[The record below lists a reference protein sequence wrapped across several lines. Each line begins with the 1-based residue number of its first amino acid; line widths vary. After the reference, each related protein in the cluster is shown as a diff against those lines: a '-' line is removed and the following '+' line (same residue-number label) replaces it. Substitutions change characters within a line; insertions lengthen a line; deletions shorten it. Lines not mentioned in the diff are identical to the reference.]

1 MFFSMLSE
9 AWHAMSANRLRT
21 FLTMLGMVIG
31 VGAVILMMAIGEGA
45 QQSIKRSIDSMGSNL
60 FVILS
65 GSSSTSGSRSGS
77 GNSSALNI
85 NDANAVGDLEDI
97 AAIAPISTGNAQIIF
112 SGNNW
117 NTSIIGTSPTYFS
130 IRGWNVDS
138 GELFSDADI
147 RSANRVALI
156 GKTVAENLFGD
167 DIDPIGKTI
176 RIKKSPFMILGVLES
191 KGQSFDG
198 RDQDDTIIVPITTAQ
213 RKLFGNQIPGS
224 VRMIM
229 AQAKSEKYMGVAE
242 DAINDLIRQRH
253 NIRENAESDFS
264 VRNLTAMAKTASE
277 TAKTMSMLLG
287 AIASISL
294 LVGGI
299 GIMNIMLVSV
309 TERTRE
315 IGIRMAI
322 GAREKDILLQFLLEA
337 CVISIVGCVI
347 GIALGLGGALIV
359 KKMVGAEILISMR
372 SIVLA
377 FSVAASVG
385 VFFGYYPATK
395 AAKLHPIEALRYQ

>member
-1 MFFSMLSE
+1 MFFPMLSE
-9 AWHAMSANRLRT
+9 AWHAMGANRLRT

-31 VGAVILMMAIGEGA
+31 VGAVVLMMAIGEGA

-65 GSSSTSGSRSGS
+65 GSSSASGSRSGS

-138 GELFSDADI
+138 GELFSEADI

>member
-1 MFFSMLSE
+1 MLSE

-31 VGAVILMMAIGEGA
+31 VGAVVLMMAIGEGA

-65 GSSSTSGSRSGS
+65 GSSSTSGSRSAS
-77 GNSSALNI
+77 GNSSALNM
-85 NDANAVGDLEDI
+85 NDATAIGDLDDI
-97 AAIAPISTGNAQIIF
+97 GAFAPISVGNAQIIYA
-112 SGNNW
+112 GNNS
-117 NTSIIGTSPTYFS
+117 NTPIVGTTPSYFS
-130 IRGWNVDS
+130 IRRWDVES
-138 GELFSDADI
+138 GELFSDADV
-147 RSANRVALI
+147 RSANRVALV
-156 GKTVAENLFGD
+156 GKTVVENLFGD
-167 DIDPIGKTI
+167 DIDPIGKMI
-176 RIKKSPFMILGVLES
+176 RIKKSPFLIVGVLEG

-253 NIRENAESDFS
+253 NIRENTESDFS
-264 VRNLTAMAKTASE
+264 VRNLTAMAKTASD

-347 GIALGLGGALIV
+347 GVGLGLGGALLV
-359 KKMVGAEILISMR
+359 KKMVGAEILISMQ
-372 SIVLA
+372 SIILA

-385 VFFGYYPATK
+385 VFFGYYPASK

>member
-9 AWHAMSANRLRT
+9 AWHAMGANRLRT

-31 VGAVILMMAIGEGA
+31 VSAVVLMMAIGEGA
-45 QQSIKRSIDSMGSNL
+45 QQAIKKSIDSMGSNL

-65 GSSSTSGSRSGS
+65 GSSSTSGSRTGS

-85 NDANAVGDLEDI
+85 NDANAIGELDDI
-97 AAIAPISTGNAQIIF
+97 AMIAPISTGNAQIIYA
-112 SGNNW
+112 GNNW
-117 NTSIIGTSPTYFS
+117 NTVIIGTAPSYFS

-138 GELFSDADI
+138 GNLFTETDI

-156 GKTVAENLFGD
+156 GKTVVENLFGD
-167 DIDPIGKTI
+167 DVDPIGKTI
-176 RIKKSPFMILGVLES
+176 RIKKSPFMVLGVLEA

-229 AQAKSEKYMGVAE
+229 AQAKSEKYMETAE
-242 DAINDLIRQRH
+242 NAINELIRQRH
-253 NIRENAESDFS
+253 NIRENTESDFS
-264 VRNLTAMAKTASE
+264 IRNLTAMAKTASD
-277 TAKTMSMLLG
+277 TARTMSMLLG

-337 CVISIVGCVI
+337 CVISIVGCII
-347 GIALGLGGALIV
+347 GVGLGLGGALMV
-359 KKMVGAEILISMR
+359 KKMAGAEILISMQ
-372 SIVLA
+372 SIALA

-385 VFFGYYPATK
+385 VFFGYYPASK

>member
-31 VGAVILMMAIGEGA
+31 VGAVVLMMAIGEGA

-65 GSSSTSGSRSGS
+65 GSSSSSGSRSASGS
-77 GNSSALNI
+77 SSTLNM
-85 NDANAVGDLEDI
+85 NDATAIGDLEDI
-97 AAIAPISTGNAQIIF
+97 NAFAPISVGNAQIIYA
-112 SGNNW
+112 GNNS
-117 NTSIIGTSPTYFS
+117 NSAIVGTTPSYFS
-130 IRGWNVDS
+130 IRRWDVES
-138 GELFSDADI
+138 GELFSDSDI
-147 RSANRVALI
+147 RSANRVALV
-156 GKTVAENLFGD
+156 GKTVVENLFGD
-167 DIDPIGKTI
+167 EIDPIGKTI
-176 RIKKSPFMILGVLES
+176 RIKKSPFLVVGVLEG

-198 RDQDDTIIVPITTAQ
+198 RDQDDTVIVPITTAQ

-242 DAINDLIRQRH
+242 EAINDLVRQRH

-264 VRNLTAMAKTASE
+264 IRNLTAMAKTASE

-347 GIALGLGGALIV
+347 GVGLGLGGAMLV
-359 KKMVGAEILISMR
+359 KKMIGAEILISMQ

-385 VFFGYYPATK
+385 VFFGYYPASK
-395 AAKLHPIEALRYQ
+395 AAKLHPIEALRYP

>member
-31 VGAVILMMAIGEGA
+31 VGAVVLMMAIGEGA

-65 GSSSTSGSRSGS
+65 GSSSSSGSRSASGS
-77 GNSSALNI
+77 SSTLNM
-85 NDANAVGDLEDI
+85 NDATAIGDLEDI
-97 AAIAPISTGNAQIIF
+97 NAFAPISVSNAQIIYA
-112 SGNNW
+112 GNNS
-117 NTSIIGTSPTYFS
+117 NSAIVGTTPSYFS
-130 IRGWNVDS
+130 IRRWDVES
-138 GELFSDADI
+138 GELFSDSDI
-147 RSANRVALI
+147 RSANRVALV
-156 GKTVAENLFGD
+156 GKTVVENLFGD
-167 DIDPIGKTI
+167 EIDPIGKTI
-176 RIKKSPFMILGVLES
+176 RIKKSPFLVVGVLEG

-198 RDQDDTIIVPITTAQ
+198 RDQDDTVIVPITTAQ

-242 DAINDLIRQRH
+242 EAINDLVRQRH

-264 VRNLTAMAKTASE
+264 IRNLTAMAKTASE

-347 GIALGLGGALIV
+347 GVGLGLGGAMLV
-359 KKMVGAEILISMR
+359 KKMIGAEILISMQ
-372 SIVLA
+372 SIILA

-385 VFFGYYPATK
+385 VFFGYYPASK

>member
-1 MFFSMLSE
+1 
-9 AWHAMSANRLRT
+9 
-21 FLTMLGMVIG
+21 MLGMVIG

-97 AAIAPISTGNAQIIF
+97 AAIAPISTGNAQVIF
-112 SGNNW
+112 SGSNW

-264 VRNLTAMAKTASE
+264 VRNLTAMAKTASD

-347 GIALGLGGALIV
+347 GVALGLGGALLV
-359 KKMVGAEILISMR
+359 KKMVGAEILISMQ

-385 VFFGYYPATK
+385 VFFGYYPASK

>member
-1 MFFSMLSE
+1 MLSE
-9 AWHAMSANRLRT
+9 AWHAMGANRLRT

-31 VGAVILMMAIGEGA
+31 VGAVVLMMAIGEGA

-65 GSSSTSGSRSGS
+65 GSSSASGSRSGS

-322 GAREKDILLQFLLEA
+322 GARQKDILLQFLLEA

-347 GIALGLGGALIV
+347 GIALGLGGSLIV

>member
-1 MFFSMLSE
+1 
-9 AWHAMSANRLRT
+9 
-21 FLTMLGMVIG
+21 MLGMVIG
-31 VGAVILMMAIGEGA
+31 VGAVVLMMAIGEGA

-65 GSSSTSGSRSGS
+65 GSSSASGSRSGS

-347 GIALGLGGALIV
+347 GIALGLGGALLV

>member
-9 AWHAMSANRLRT
+9 AWHAMGANRLRT

-31 VGAVILMMAIGEGA
+31 VGAVVLMMAIGEGA

-65 GSSSTSGSRSGS
+65 GSSSTSGSRSAS
-77 GNSSALNI
+77 GNSSALNM
-85 NDANAVGDLEDI
+85 NDATAIGDLDDI
-97 AAIAPISTGNAQIIF
+97 GAFAPISVGNAQIIYA
-112 SGNNW
+112 GNNS
-117 NTSIIGTSPTYFS
+117 NTPIVGTTPSYFS
-130 IRGWNVDS
+130 IRRWDVES
-138 GELFSDADI
+138 GELFSDTDV
-147 RSANRVALI
+147 RSANRVALV
-156 GKTVAENLFGD
+156 GKTVVENLFGD

-176 RIKKSPFMILGVLES
+176 RIKKSPFLIVGVLER

-253 NIRENAESDFS
+253 NIRENTESDFS
-264 VRNLTAMAKTASE
+264 VRNLTAMAKTASD

-347 GIALGLGGALIV
+347 GVGLGLGGALLV
-359 KKMVGAEILISMR
+359 KKMVGAEILISMQ

-385 VFFGYYPATK
+385 VFFGYYPASK

>member
-1 MFFSMLSE
+1 MLSE

-31 VGAVILMMAIGEGA
+31 VGAVVLMMAIGEGA

-65 GSSSTSGSRSGS
+65 GSSSTSGSRSASGS
-77 GNSSALNI
+77 SSTLNM
-85 NDANAVGDLEDI
+85 NDATAIGDLEDI
-97 AAIAPISTGNAQIIF
+97 GAFAPISVGNAQIIYA
-112 SGNNW
+112 GNNS
-117 NTSIIGTSPTYFS
+117 NSAIVGTTPSYFS
-130 IRGWNVDS
+130 IRRWDVES

-147 RSANRVALI
+147 RSASRVALV
-156 GKTVAENLFGD
+156 GKTVVENLFGD
-167 DIDPIGKTI
+167 EVDPIGKTI
-176 RIKKSPFMILGVLES
+176 RIKKSPFLIVGVLES

-253 NIRENAESDFS
+253 NIRENTESDFS
-264 VRNLTAMAKTASE
+264 VRNLTAMAKTASD

-347 GIALGLGGALIV
+347 GVGLGLGGALLV
-359 KKMVGAEILISMR
+359 KKMVGAEILISMQ

-385 VFFGYYPATK
+385 VFFGYYPASK

>member
-1 MFFSMLSE
+1 MLSE

-31 VGAVILMMAIGEGA
+31 VGAVVLMMAIGEGA

-77 GNSSALNI
+77 GNSSALNM
-85 NDANAVGDLEDI
+85 NDANAIGDLEDI
-97 AAIAPISTGNAQIIF
+97 NAFAPISTGNAQIVYG
-112 SGNNW
+112 GNNW
-117 NTSIIGTSPTYFS
+117 NTSIVGTTPSYFS

-138 GELFSDADI
+138 GNLFTDADI
-147 RSANRVALI
+147 RSASRVALV
-156 GKTVAENLFGD
+156 GKTVVENVFGD
-167 DIDPIGKTI
+167 DVDPIGKTI
-176 RIKKSPFMILGVLES
+176 RIKKSPFLIVGILES

-229 AQAKSEKYMGVAE
+229 AQAKSEKYMSSAE
-242 DAINDLIRQRH
+242 DAMNDLIRQRH

-264 VRNLTAMAKTASE
+264 IRNLTAMAKTASE

-347 GIALGLGGALIV
+347 GVGLGLGGAMLV
-359 KKMVGAEILISMR
+359 KKMVGAEILISMQ

-385 VFFGYYPATK
+385 VFFGYYPASK

>member
-1 MFFSMLSE
+1 MFFSMLNE
-9 AWHAMSANRLRT
+9 AWHAMGANRLRT

-31 VGAVILMMAIGEGA
+31 VGAVVLMMAIGEGA

-65 GSSSTSGSRSGS
+65 GSSSTSGSRSAS
-77 GNSSALNI
+77 GNSSALNM
-85 NDANAVGDLEDI
+85 NDATAIGDLDDI
-97 AAIAPISTGNAQIIF
+97 GAFAPISVGNAQIIYA
-112 SGNNW
+112 GNNS
-117 NTSIIGTSPTYFS
+117 NTPIVGTTPSYFS
-130 IRGWNVDS
+130 IRRWDVET
-138 GELFSDADI
+138 GELFSDADV
-147 RSANRVALI
+147 RSANRVALV
-156 GKTVAENLFGD
+156 GKTVVENLFGD

-176 RIKKSPFMILGVLES
+176 RIKKSPFLIVGVLEG

-253 NIRENAESDFS
+253 NIRENTESDFS
-264 VRNLTAMAKTASE
+264 VRNLTAMAKTASD

-347 GIALGLGGALIV
+347 GVGLGLGGALLV
-359 KKMVGAEILISMR
+359 KKMVGAEILISMQ

-385 VFFGYYPATK
+385 VFFGYYPASK

>member
-1 MFFSMLSE
+1 MLSE

-176 RIKKSPFMILGVLES
+176 RIKKSPFTILGVLES

-264 VRNLTAMAKTASE
+264 VRNLTAMAKTASD

-347 GIALGLGGALIV
+347 GVALGLGGALIV
-359 KKMVGAEILISMR
+359 KKMVGAEILISMQ
-372 SIVLA
+372 SIILA

-385 VFFGYYPATK
+385 VFFGYYPASK

>member
-31 VGAVILMMAIGEGA
+31 VGAVVLMMAIGEGA

-65 GSSSTSGSRSGS
+65 GSSSTSGSRSAS
-77 GNSSALNI
+77 GNSSALNM
-85 NDANAVGDLEDI
+85 NDATAIGDLEDI
-97 AAIAPISTGNAQIIF
+97 GAFAPISVGNAQIIYA
-112 SGNNW
+112 GNNS
-117 NTSIIGTSPTYFS
+117 NTPIVGTTPSYFS
-130 IRGWNVDS
+130 IRRWDVES
-138 GELFSDADI
+138 GELFSDADV
-147 RSANRVALI
+147 RSANRVALV
-156 GKTVAENLFGD
+156 GKTVVEKLFGD

-176 RIKKSPFMILGVLES
+176 RIKKSPFLIVGVLEG

-253 NIRENAESDFS
+253 NIRENTESDFS
-264 VRNLTAMAKTASE
+264 VRNLTAMAKTASD

-347 GIALGLGGALIV
+347 GVGLGLGGALLV
-359 KKMVGAEILISMR
+359 KKMVGAEILISMQ

-385 VFFGYYPATK
+385 VFFGYYPASK

>member
-31 VGAVILMMAIGEGA
+31 VGAVVLMMAIGEGA

-65 GSSSTSGSRSGS
+65 GSSSTSGSRSAS
-77 GNSSALNI
+77 GNSSALNM
-85 NDANAVGDLEDI
+85 NDANAIGDLEDI
-97 AAIAPISTGNAQIIF
+97 GAFAPISVGNAQIIYA
-112 SGNNW
+112 GNNS
-117 NTSIIGTSPTYFS
+117 NTPIVGTTPSYFS
-130 IRGWNVDS
+130 IRRWDVES
-138 GELFSDADI
+138 GELFSDADV
-147 RSANRVALI
+147 RSANRVALV
-156 GKTVAENLFGD
+156 GKTVVENLFGD

-176 RIKKSPFMILGVLES
+176 RIKKSPFLIVGVLEG

-242 DAINDLIRQRH
+242 DAINDLVRQRH
-253 NIRENAESDFS
+253 NIRENTESDFS
-264 VRNLTAMAKTASE
+264 VRNLTAMAKTASD

-347 GIALGLGGALIV
+347 GVGLGLGGALLV
-359 KKMVGAEILISMR
+359 KKMVGAEILISMQ
-372 SIVLA
+372 SIILA

-385 VFFGYYPATK
+385 VFFGYYPASK

>member
-1 MFFSMLSE
+1 MLSE
-9 AWHAMSANRLRT
+9 AWHAMGANRLRT

-65 GSSSTSGSRSGS
+65 GSSSASGSRSGS

-85 NDANAVGDLEDI
+85 NDANAIGDLEDI
-97 AAIAPISTGNAQIIF
+97 AAISPISTGNAQIIF

-138 GELFSDADI
+138 GELFSDADV

-229 AQAKSEKYMGVAE
+229 AQAQSEEYMGVAE

-347 GIALGLGGALIV
+347 GVALGLGGALLV
-359 KKMVGAEILISMR
+359 KKMVGAEILISMQ

>member
-31 VGAVILMMAIGEGA
+31 VGAVVLMMAIGEGA

-65 GSSSTSGSRSGS
+65 GSSSSSGSRSASGS
-77 GNSSALNI
+77 SSTLNM
-85 NDANAVGDLEDI
+85 NDATAIGDLDDI
-97 AAIAPISTGNAQIIF
+97 NAFAPISVGNAQIIYA
-112 SGNNW
+112 GNNS
-117 NTSIIGTSPTYFS
+117 NSAIVGTTPSYFS
-130 IRGWNVDS
+130 IRRWDVES
-138 GELFSDADI
+138 GELFSDSDI
-147 RSANRVALI
+147 RSANRVALV
-156 GKTVAENLFGD
+156 GKTVVENLFGD
-167 DIDPIGKTI
+167 EIDPIGKTI
-176 RIKKSPFMILGVLES
+176 RIKKSPFLVVGVLEG

-198 RDQDDTIIVPITTAQ
+198 RDQDDTVIVPITTAQ

-242 DAINDLIRQRH
+242 EAISDLVRQRH

-264 VRNLTAMAKTASE
+264 IRNLTAMAKTASD

-347 GIALGLGGALIV
+347 GVALGLGGALLV
-359 KKMVGAEILISMR
+359 KKMVGAEILISMQ

-385 VFFGYYPATK
+385 VFFGYEV
-395 AAKLHPIEALRYQ
+395 PIRQEE

>member
-1 MFFSMLSE
+1 MLSE

-65 GSSSTSGSRSGS
+65 GSSSASGLRSGS

-97 AAIAPISTGNAQIIF
+97 AVIAPISTGNAQIIF

-138 GELFSDADI
+138 GELFSDADV

-176 RIKKSPFMILGVLES
+176 RIKKSPFTILGVLES

-347 GIALGLGGALIV
+347 GVALGLGGAMLV
-359 KKMVGAEILISMR
+359 KKMVGAEILISMQ

-377 FSVAASVG
+377 FSVATSVG
-385 VFFGYYPATK
+385 VFFGYYPASK

>member
-1 MFFSMLSE
+1 MLSE

-31 VGAVILMMAIGEGA
+31 VGAVVLMMAIGEGA

-65 GSSSTSGSRSGS
+65 GSSSNSGSRSASGS
-77 GNSSALNI
+77 SSTLNM
-85 NDANAVGDLEDI
+85 NDATAIGDLDDI
-97 AAIAPISTGNAQIIF
+97 SAFAPISVGNAQIIYG
-112 SGNNW
+112 GNNS
-117 NTSIIGTSPTYFS
+117 NSAIVGTTPSYFS
-130 IRGWNVDS
+130 IRRWDVES

-147 RSANRVALI
+147 RSASRVALV
-156 GKTVAENLFGD
+156 GKTVVENLFGD
-167 DIDPIGKTI
+167 EVDPVGKTI
-176 RIKKSPFMILGVLES
+176 RIKKSPFLIVGVLEA

-198 RDQDDTIIVPITTAQ
+198 RDQDDTVIVPITTAQ

-242 DAINDLIRQRH
+242 DAINDLVRQRH

-264 VRNLTAMAKTASE
+264 IRNLTAMAKTASE

-347 GIALGLGGALIV
+347 GVGLGLGGAILV
-359 KKMVGAEILISMR
+359 KKMVGAEILISMQ

-377 FSVAASVG
+377 FSVAASVC
-385 VFFGYYPATK
+385 VFFGYYPASK

>member
-1 MFFSMLSE
+1 MLSE

-97 AAIAPISTGNAQIIF
+97 SAIAPISTGNAQIIF

-176 RIKKSPFMILGVLES
+176 RIKKSPFTILGVLES

-264 VRNLTAMAKTASE
+264 VRNLTAMAKTASD

-347 GIALGLGGALIV
+347 GVALGLGGALLV
-359 KKMVGAEILISMR
+359 KKMVGAEILISMQ
-372 SIVLA
+372 SIILA

-385 VFFGYYPATK
+385 VFFGYYPASK

>member
-9 AWHAMSANRLRT
+9 AWHGMSANRLRT

-31 VGAVILMMAIGEGA
+31 VGAVVLMMAIGEGA

-65 GSSSTSGSRSGS
+65 GSSSSSGSRSASGS
-77 GNSSALNI
+77 SSTLNI
-85 NDANAVGDLEDI
+85 NDASAIGDLEDI
-97 AAIAPISTGNAQIIF
+97 GAFAPISVGNAQIIYA
-112 SGNNW
+112 GNNS
-117 NTSIIGTSPTYFS
+117 NTAIVGTTPSYFS
-130 IRGWNVDS
+130 IRRWDVES

-147 RSANRVALI
+147 RSANRVALV
-156 GKTVAENLFGD
+156 GKTVVENLFGD
-167 DIDPIGKTI
+167 EIDPIGKTI
-176 RIKKSPFMILGVLES
+176 RIKKSPFTIVGVLES

-242 DAINDLIRQRH
+242 DTINVLIRQRH

-264 VRNLTAMAKTASE
+264 IRNLTAMAKTASE
-277 TAKTMSMLLG
+277 TTKTMSMLLG

-347 GIALGLGGALIV
+347 GVALGLGGAMLI
-359 KKMVGAEILISMR
+359 KKMFGAEILISMQ

-385 VFFGYYPATK
+385 VFFGYYPASK

>member
-1 MFFSMLSE
+1 MLSE

-176 RIKKSPFMILGVLES
+176 RIKKSPFTILGVLES

-264 VRNLTAMAKTASE
+264 VRNLTAMAKTASD

-347 GIALGLGGALIV
+347 GVALGLGGALFV
-359 KKMVGAEILISMR
+359 KKMVGAEILISMQ

-385 VFFGYYPATK
+385 VFFGYYPASK

>member
-1 MFFSMLSE
+1 MFFSMLNE

-31 VGAVILMMAIGEGA
+31 VGAVVLMMAIGEGA

-65 GSSSTSGSRSGS
+65 GSSSTSGSRSAS
-77 GNSSALNI
+77 GNSSALNM
-85 NDANAVGDLEDI
+85 NDATAIGDLEDI
-97 AAIAPISTGNAQIIF
+97 GAFAPISVGNAQIIYA
-112 SGNNW
+112 GNNS
-117 NTSIIGTSPTYFS
+117 NTPIVGTTPSYFS
-130 IRGWNVDS
+130 IRRWDVES
-138 GELFSDADI
+138 GELFSDADV
-147 RSANRVALI
+147 RSANRVALV
-156 GKTVAENLFGD
+156 GKTVVENLFGD

-176 RIKKSPFMILGVLES
+176 RIKKSPFLIVGVLEG

-253 NIRENAESDFS
+253 NIRENTDSDFS
-264 VRNLTAMAKTASE
+264 VRNLTAMAKTASD

-337 CVISIVGCVI
+337 CVISIIGCVI
-347 GIALGLGGALIV
+347 GVGLGLGGALLV
-359 KKMVGAEILISMR
+359 KKMVGAEILISIQ
-372 SIVLA
+372 SIILA

-385 VFFGYYPATK
+385 VFFGYYPASK

>member
-1 MFFSMLSE
+1 MFFPMLSE
-9 AWHAMSANRLRT
+9 AWHAMGANRLRT

-31 VGAVILMMAIGEGA
+31 VGAVVLMMAIGEGA

-65 GSSSTSGSRSGS
+65 GSSSASGSRSGS

-117 NTSIIGTSPTYFS
+117 NTSIIGTSPAYFS

-347 GIALGLGGALIV
+347 GIALGLGGALLV

-385 VFFGYYPATK
+385 VFFGYYPASK

>member
-167 DIDPIGKTI
+167 DIDPVGKTI
-176 RIKKSPFMILGVLES
+176 RIKKSPFTILGVLES

-347 GIALGLGGALIV
+347 GVALGLGGALLV
-359 KKMVGAEILISMR
+359 KKMVGAEILISMQ
-372 SIVLA
+372 SIILA

-385 VFFGYYPATK
+385 VFFGYYPASK

>member
-1 MFFSMLSE
+1 MFFPMLSE
-9 AWHAMSANRLRT
+9 AWHAMGANRLRT

-31 VGAVILMMAIGEGA
+31 VGAVVLMMAIGEGA

-65 GSSSTSGSRSGS
+65 GSSSASGSRSGS

-242 DAINDLIRQRH
+242 DAITDLIRQRH

-322 GAREKDILLQFLLEA
+322 GARQKDILLQFLLEA

-347 GIALGLGGALIV
+347 GIALGLGGALLV

>member
-31 VGAVILMMAIGEGA
+31 VGAVVLMMAIGEGA

-65 GSSSTSGSRSGS
+65 GSSSASGSRSGS

-385 VFFGYYPATK
+385 VFFGYYPASK

>member
-31 VGAVILMMAIGEGA
+31 VGAVVLMMAIGEGA

-65 GSSSTSGSRSGS
+65 GSSSSSGSRSASGS
-77 GNSSALNI
+77 SSTLNM
-85 NDANAVGDLEDI
+85 NDATAIGDLEDI
-97 AAIAPISTGNAQIIF
+97 NAFAPISVGNAQIIYA
-112 SGNNW
+112 GNNS
-117 NTSIIGTSPTYFS
+117 NSAIVGTTPSYFS
-130 IRGWNVDS
+130 IRRWDVES
-138 GELFSDADI
+138 GELFSDSDI
-147 RSANRVALI
+147 RSANRVALV
-156 GKTVAENLFGD
+156 GKTVVENLFGD
-167 DIDPIGKTI
+167 EIDPIGKTI
-176 RIKKSPFMILGVLES
+176 RIKKSPFLVVGVLEG

-198 RDQDDTIIVPITTAQ
+198 RDQDDTVIVPITTAQ

-242 DAINDLIRQRH
+242 EAINDLVRQRH

-264 VRNLTAMAKTASE
+264 IRNLTAMAKTASE

-347 GIALGLGGALIV
+347 GVGLGLGGAMLV
-359 KKMVGAEILISMR
+359 EKMIGAEILISMQ

-385 VFFGYYPATK
+385 VFFGYYPASK

>member
-1 MFFSMLSE
+1 MLSE
-9 AWHAMSANRLRT
+9 AWHGMSANRLRT

-31 VGAVILMMAIGEGA
+31 VGAVVLMMAIGEGA

-65 GSSSTSGSRSGS
+65 GSSSSSGSRSASGS
-77 GNSSALNI
+77 SSTLNM
-85 NDANAVGDLEDI
+85 NDATAIGDLEDI
-97 AAIAPISTGNAQIIF
+97 GAFAPISVGNAQIIYA
-112 SGNNW
+112 GNNS
-117 NTSIIGTSPTYFS
+117 NTAIVGTTPSYFS
-130 IRGWNVDS
+130 IRRWDVES

-147 RSANRVALI
+147 RSANRVALV
-156 GKTVAENLFGD
+156 GKTVVENLFGD
-167 DIDPIGKTI
+167 EIDPIGKTI
-176 RIKKSPFMILGVLES
+176 RIKKSPFTVVGVLEG

-242 DAINDLIRQRH
+242 DTINVLIRQRH

-264 VRNLTAMAKTASE
+264 IRNLTAMAKTASE
-277 TAKTMSMLLG
+277 TTKTMSMLLG

-347 GIALGLGGALIV
+347 GVALGLGGAMLI
-359 KKMVGAEILISMR
+359 KKMFGAEILISMQ

-385 VFFGYYPATK
+385 VFFGYYPASK

>member
-1 MFFSMLSE
+1 MLSE

-65 GSSSTSGSRSGS
+65 GSSSASGLRSGS

-97 AAIAPISTGNAQIIF
+97 AVIAPISTGNAQIIF

-138 GELFSDADI
+138 GELFSDADV

-176 RIKKSPFMILGVLES
+176 RIKKNPFTILGVLES

-347 GIALGLGGALIV
+347 GVALGLGGAMLV
-359 KKMVGAEILISMR
+359 KKMVGAEILISMQ

-385 VFFGYYPATK
+385 VFFGYYPASK

>member
-1 MFFSMLSE
+1 MLSE

-97 AAIAPISTGNAQIIF
+97 AAIAPISTGNAQVIF
-112 SGNNW
+112 SGSNW

-264 VRNLTAMAKTASE
+264 VRNLTAMAKTASD

-347 GIALGLGGALIV
+347 GVGLGLGGAMLV
-359 KKMVGAEILISMR
+359 KKMVGAEILISMQ

-385 VFFGYYPATK
+385 VFFGYYPASK